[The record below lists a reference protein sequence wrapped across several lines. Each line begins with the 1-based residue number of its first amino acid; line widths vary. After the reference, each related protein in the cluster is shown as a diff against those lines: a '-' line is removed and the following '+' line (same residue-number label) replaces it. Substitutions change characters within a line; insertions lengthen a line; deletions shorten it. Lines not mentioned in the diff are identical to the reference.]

1 MTGRVIEV
9 LVSEGEQV
17 SQGDVLVVIES
28 MKMENEVFSE
38 FDGVVASVQVSEE
51 QTVTEDDILVEI
63 ETDG

>member
-1 MTGRVIEV
+1 MTGRIIEV

-51 QTVTEDDILVEI
+51 QTVTEDDTLVEI